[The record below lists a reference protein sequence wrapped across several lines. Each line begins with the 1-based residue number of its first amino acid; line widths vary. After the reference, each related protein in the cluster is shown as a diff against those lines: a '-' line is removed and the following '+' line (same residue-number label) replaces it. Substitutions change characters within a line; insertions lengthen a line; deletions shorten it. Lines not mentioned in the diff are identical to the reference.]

1 MLGDGASTNRTD
13 LNFDYGVSDMSFP
26 PLVLI
31 PLYRQFVRKTSPA
44 ELLLVIFFYGIR
56 QEGDFS
62 VVRSGFI
69 SSVGDERC

>member
-1 MLGDGASTNRTD
+1 MAPPLIELILISIMA
-13 LNFDYGVSDMSFP
+13 FSDMSFP

-44 ELLLVIFFYGIR
+44 ELLLVIFFM
-56 QEGDFS
+56 ES
-62 VVRSGFI
+62 VKREILVLFGQVFI